1 MSDIQSKYVANPV
14 ANSDHEPDA
23 NIENDVCVPDI
34 QPDSTNE
41 QESDGNELI
50 LEKKV
55 ANSLLDVL
63 PVEILEKVF
72 LDAKLSEFSFPGHV
86 CWIFNHTTAAIAR
99 LERFRQRT
107 IEFLPTICFSNI
119 TNLPKP
125 RPKIQID
132 LDLQRI
138 IRAYGSMSA
147 TVFELNRVMQNT
159 GWSFSW
165 LVLVTESF
173 RWFLI
178 MDVYWKRRKH

>member
-23 NIENDVCVPDI
+23 NIENDMAVPDI

-72 LDAKLSEFSFPGHV
+72 VDAMKLSEFSFPGHV
-86 CWIFNHTTAAIAR
+86 CWTFNHTTAASSAG
-99 LERFRQRT
+99 
-107 IEFLPTICFSNI
+107 
-119 TNLPKP
+119 
-125 RPKIQID
+125 KIQTKSH
-132 LDLQRI
+132 RI
-138 IRAYGSMSA
+138 S
-147 TVFELNRVMQNT
+147 T
-159 GWSFSW
+159 
-165 LVLVTESF
+165 
-173 RWFLI
+173 
-178 MDVYWKRRKH
+178 